1 MVWTERTPPPIGF
14 QKILAPLV
22 LDSSIKVP
30 LLQGSTSYKTMTVRL
45 CSHPCPQPPI
55 GTHSPH
61 FATLPLCPNPLSY
74 HKYQSNRRGSLR
86 GRVYIFI
93 CISFRT
99 TFSLSQLFY
108 AFCHASSMPCT
119 PHQLYLFP
127 VLNRKRRSHSVRC
140 FRISFYSIKN
150 RRPHCTFL
158 IPSAKRL
165 IFDSNPT
172 GDQ

>member
-1 MVWTERTPPPIGF
+1 M
-14 QKILAPLV
+14 

-30 LLQGSTSYKTMTVRL
+30 LLQASTSYKTITVRL
-45 CSHPCPQPPI
+45 CSHHCPQPPM
-55 GTHSPH
+55 GTHPPH
-61 FATLPLCPNPLSY
+61 FTTLPLCPNPFSY

-99 TFSLSQLFY
+99 TFAFSELFY
-108 AFCHASSMPCT
+108 PFFR
-119 PHQLYLFP
+119 YLIGPISPPSTFLLL